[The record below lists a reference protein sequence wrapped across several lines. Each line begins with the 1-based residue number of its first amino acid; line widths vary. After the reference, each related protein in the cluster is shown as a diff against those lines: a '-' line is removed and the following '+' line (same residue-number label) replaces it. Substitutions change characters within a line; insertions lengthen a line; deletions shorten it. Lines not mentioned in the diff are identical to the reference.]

1 MVLPDTEVVEHVDD
15 VAGSVAD
22 PDPVGN
28 RTFLVGSGSDQ
39 LSGSRSDHNKLYGRY
54 FLKNLH
60 F

>member
-1 MVLPDTEVVEHVDD
+1 MVLPDTEVVEHD

-39 LSGSRSDHNKLYGRY
+39 LSGSRSDHNKLYVRY